1 MIHKLKLDLGVY
13 TPLNRQPGTQ
23 RVIRK
28 KSAGEYKRRESR
40 YINSMRKR
48 VNKFISAHYRTN
60 CLPCLKANFP
70 EDHRL
75 NHHLC
80 WVTWSFHAVHN
91 AQSAHLWRKSHSSLV
106 CSRSIWPS
114 AISHLRF
121 TAFLDRSLKNKI
133 VIKSFCIAACKGEDK
148 SAFAA
153 WLCSKVGRKKICV
166 WATSNRAAT
175 YLKNLLK
182 RRHRKQES

>member
-1 MIHKLKLDLGVY
+1 MHPFKYQLDFFKCLNRRPRSLSHRWTSPMIHKLKLDLGVY

-28 KSAGEYKRRESR
+28 KSAGEYRRRESR

-48 VNKFISAHYRTN
+48 VNKFISGHNRSN

-106 CSRSIWPS
+106 CSRSI
-114 AISHLRF
+114 
-121 TAFLDRSLKNKI
+121 
-133 VIKSFCIAACKGEDK
+133 
-148 SAFAA
+148 
-153 WLCSKVGRKKICV
+153 
-166 WATSNRAAT
+166 
-175 YLKNLLK
+175 
-182 RRHRKQES
+182 